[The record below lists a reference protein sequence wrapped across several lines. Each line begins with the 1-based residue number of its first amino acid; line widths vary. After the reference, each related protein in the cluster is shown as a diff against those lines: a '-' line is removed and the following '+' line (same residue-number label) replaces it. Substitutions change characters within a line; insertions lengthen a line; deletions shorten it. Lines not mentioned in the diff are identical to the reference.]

1 MTTQTAAA
9 LVATVTRQSSSR
21 WQSRLVAIIVRRTSR
36 RPGRR
41 QLKNK
46 RLPAMLTATSDVA
59 VEQYSTSCRGR
70 TARSAPPR
78 ANCNYTRYSLL
89 YEASAYSVDT
99 MITGQFANWTSRGQT
114 QVRRFCRF

>member
-21 WQSRLVAIIVRRTSR
+21 WQSRVVTIIVRPTSR

-46 RLPAMLTATSDVA
+46 RLLAMLTVTSDVA

-70 TARSAPPR
+70 TARSALPP
-78 ANCNYTRYSLL
+78 ANCNYTRYKQ
-89 YEASAYSVDT
+89 YASADSV
-99 MITGQFANWTSRGQT
+99 SK
-114 QVRRFCRF
+114 